1 MKYQFLTVN
10 TGHLSRHDTDVDLR
24 PEVVP
29 MVRALVEAGAGTVPG
44 MKTPGIT
51 YAMHPETATTG
62 GLSVYAA
69 MPHGGRAEVLCVGF
83 FLAEGGAKPE
93 ALAALAVAAR
103 AWGEAPS
110 VSLRA
115 PGLAVALLGG
125 SALVAPG
132 DLFILADFEKT
143 MFSVWALGKLD
154 AAHKS

>member
-29 MVRALVEAGAGTVPG
+29 MVRALV
-44 MKTPGIT
+44 
-51 YAMHPETATTG
+51 
-62 GLSVYAA
+62 
-69 MPHGGRAEVLCVGF
+69 
-83 FLAEGGAKPE
+83 
-93 ALAALAVAAR
+93 
-103 AWGEAPS
+103 
-110 VSLRA
+110 
-115 PGLAVALLGG
+115 
-125 SALVAPG
+125 APG